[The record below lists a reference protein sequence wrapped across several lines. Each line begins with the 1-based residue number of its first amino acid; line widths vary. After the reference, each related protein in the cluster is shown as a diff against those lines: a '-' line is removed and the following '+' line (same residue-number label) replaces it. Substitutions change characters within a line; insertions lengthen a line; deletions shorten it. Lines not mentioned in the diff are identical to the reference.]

1 MEGRFLWF
9 YQRDWTR
16 GRNRGMGSNE
26 EENEEEKKGEEDD
39 DDTARETDDKRSWV
53 VIFTITGIKWWVLT
67 FFSCNVSV
75 VIVDTK
81 VENKSRLRKKRRR
94 DEENDLRSCF
104 KDSLLQIKQM
114 DNGWQSKSVTD
125 EKRKTPYL
133 IISPII
139 IVLQPKEEWKKR
151 RRKLQQEREREP
163 ILVLDDG
170 LRGKK
175 IFE

>member
-1 MEGRFLWF
+1 MSTRKRKVKEGMMEGRFLWF

-81 VENKSRLRKKRRR
+81 VENKSRLRKK
-94 DEENDLRSCF
+94 
-104 KDSLLQIKQM
+104 
-114 DNGWQSKSVTD
+114 
-125 EKRKTPYL
+125 
-133 IISPII
+133 
-139 IVLQPKEEWKKR
+139 KEETKR
-151 RRKLQQEREREP
+151 MIWGLASRILSCKSSKWIMDGRASQWRTRRER
-163 ILVLDDG
+163 LLT
-170 LRGKK
+170 L
-175 IFE
+175 